1 MDSVNITFHGNTYKF
16 PKNVSLL
23 EASKNFSN
31 QYKNEILVGRIN
43 TDIEPLDY
51 LLTEDCDI
59 DFYDLSSFVGN
70 KVYERSAILILV
82 KAVKDILNEEVKVEH
97 SIDKGIYCTI
107 NNLDLNK
114 TNSIL
119 NRMREIVN
127 NNMPIE
133 KLTAN
138 RLKTMQYY
146 NCVNMKDKEELLKY
160 ISNTYITIYKLD
172 NIYDY
177 MFGEMVLST
186 GYIKE
191 FNLEYVK
198 DNGCVL
204 MFPFIFGDNKLTK
217 YIHHNKLFDATI
229 DYLNWS
235 HKVGINTVADLNKK
249 LAEGNWNDL
258 VFISE
263 TMYNKTL
270 IDIAKTISENK
281 NIRIVLISGP
291 SCSGKT
297 TTSKK
302 LKIYLEAQGLKPHAI
317 SVDDYFKERDET
329 PLDNNGNKDFESIN
343 AVDINLFNEQLN
355 KLLNYEEVNIPTFN
369 FITGKKEYKNKLT
382 LSQNG
387 ILIIEGLHSLNDNL
401 TATISSDKKYKI
413 YMSPLTSINLD
424 NHNRLSTSDNRLV
437 RRIVRDNQKRGYNAS
452 ETLDQWKRVRS
463 GETNFVFPYQDS
475 ADIVVNTS
483 LIYEMSVL
491 KVYAEP
497 LLFSVKENDLNYVEA
512 IRLINELR
520 MILPMPGSS
529 IPLDSI
535 IREFIGNSC
544 FEE

>member
-1 MDSVNITFHGNTYKF
+1 MDSVNIAFRGNIYKF
-16 PKNVSLL
+16 PKNISLL
-23 EASKNFSN
+23 EVSKNFSN

-43 TDIEPLDY
+43 KNIEPLDY
-51 LLTEDCDI
+51 LLTENCDI
-59 DFYDLSSFVGN
+59 DFYDLSSFIGN

-82 KAVKDILNEEVKVEH
+82 KAVKDILNEEVKVQH

-114 TNSIL
+114 TNLIL

-146 NCVNMKDKEELLKY
+146 NYVNMKDKEELLKY

-191 FNLEYVK
+191 FNLEYIK

-302 LKIYLEAQGLKPHAI
+302 LRIYLEAQGLKPHAI
-317 SVDDYFKERDET
+317 SVDNYFKERDET
-329 PLDNNGNKDFESIN
+329 PLDSNGNKDFESIN

-355 KLLNYEEVNIPTFN
+355 KLLNYEEVTIPTFN
-369 FITGKKEYKNKLT
+369 FITGKKEYKNKLK

-387 ILIIEGLHSLNDNL
+387 ILIIEGLHSLNDSL
-401 TATISSDKKYKI
+401 TSTIGSDKKYKI

-424 NHNRLSTSDNRLV
+424 NHNRLSTSDNRLI

-475 ADIVVNTS
+475 ADIVINTS

-497 LLFSVKENDLNYVEA
+497 LLFSVKENDPNYVEA

>member
-1 MDSVNITFHGNTYKF
+1 MDSVNVTFHGNTCKF
-16 PKNVSLL
+16 QKNISLL
-23 EASKNFSN
+23 EVSKNFSN
-31 QYKNEILVGRIN
+31 QYKNEILIGKIN
-43 TDIEPLDY
+43 TDVEPLNT

-59 DFYDLSSFVGN
+59 DFYDLSSFIGN
-70 KVYERSAILILV
+70 KVYERGAILILV

-107 NNLDLNK
+107 NNLNIEK
-114 TNSIL
+114 TNAVL
-119 NRMREIVN
+119 NRMKEIVN
-127 NNMPIE
+127 QNIVIE
-133 KLTAN
+133 KITAS
-138 RLKTMQYY
+138 RLKMMQYY
-146 NCVNMKDKEELLKY
+146 NYIKMKDKEELLKY
-160 ISNTYITIYKLD
+160 ISNTYVTIYKLD

-177 MFGEMVLST
+177 MFGEMVIST

-191 FNLEYVK
+191 FNLEYIK

-204 MFPFIFGDNKLTK
+204 MFPFLFGDNKLSK

-235 HKVGINTVADLNKK
+235 HKVGINTVSDLNKK
-249 LAEGNWNDL
+249 LADGNWNDL

-281 NIRIVLISGP
+281 NIKMVLISGP

-302 LKIYLEAQGLKPHAI
+302 LKIYLEAQGLNPYAI
-317 SVDDYFKERDET
+317 SVDDYFKERDDT
-329 PLDNNGNKDFESIN
+329 PLDSNGNKDFESIN
-343 AVDINLFNEQLN
+343 AVDINLFDEQLN
-355 KLLNYEEVNIPTFN
+355 KLLNYEEVAIPTFN
-369 FITGKKEYKNKLT
+369 FITGKKEYKKKLRM
-382 LSQNG
+382 SQNG

-401 TATISSDKKYKI
+401 ISTISRDKKYKI

-424 NHNRLSTSDNRLV
+424 NHNRMSTSDNRLI

-463 GETNFVFPYQDS
+463 GETNYVFPYQDS
-475 ADIVVNTS
+475 ADTVINTS

-497 LLFSVKENDLNYVEA
+497 LLFSVKEDDPNYVEA

>member
-1 MDSVNITFHGNTYKF
+1 MDSVNITFHGNMYKF
-16 PKNVSLL
+16 PKNISLL
-23 EASKNFSN
+23 EVSKNFSN
-31 QYKNEILVGRIN
+31 QYKNEILVGKIN
-43 TDIEPLDY
+43 TDIEPLNT
-51 LLTEDCDI
+51 LLTENCDI
-59 DFYDLSSFVGN
+59 DFYDLSSFIGN

-82 KAVKDILNEEVKVEH
+82 KAVKDVLNEEVKVEH

-114 TNSIL
+114 TNAIL
-119 NRMREIVN
+119 NRMKEIVN

-172 NIYDY
+172 NVYDY

-191 FNLEYVK
+191 FYLEYIK

-204 MFPFIFGDNKLTK
+204 MFPFIFGDNKLNK
-217 YIHHNKLFDATI
+217 YVHHNKLFDATI

-249 LAEGNWNDL
+249 VADGNWNDL
-258 VFISE
+258 IFISE

-281 NIRIVLISGP
+281 NIRIILISGP

-302 LKIYLEAQGLKPHAI
+302 LRIYLEAQGLNPHAI

-329 PLDNNGNKDFESIN
+329 PLDSNGNKDFESIN
-343 AVDINLFNEQLN
+343 AVDVNLFNEQLN

-369 FITGKKEYKNKLT
+369 FITGKKEYKNKLK

-387 ILIIEGLHSLNDNL
+387 ILIIEGLHSLNDSL
-401 TATISSDKKYKI
+401 TSTISSDKKYKI

-424 NHNRLSTSDNRLV
+424 NHNRLSTSDNRLI

-475 ADIVVNTS
+475 ADVVINTS

-497 LLFSVKENDLNYVEA
+497 LLFSVKENDPNYVEA

-520 MILPMPGSS
+520 MILPMPGSN
-529 IPLDSI
+529 IPSDSI

>member
-1 MDSVNITFHGNTYKF
+1 MDSLNITFRGNTYKF

-23 EASKNFSN
+23 EVSKNFSN
-31 QYKNEILVGRIN
+31 QYKNEILVGKIN
-43 TDIEPLDY
+43 TDVEPLNT
-51 LLTEDCDI
+51 LLTEDCAI
-59 DFYDLSSFVGN
+59 DFYDLSSFIGN

-114 TNSIL
+114 TNTIL

-127 NNMPIE
+127 SNMPIE

-146 NCVNMKDKEELLKY
+146 NFVNMKDKEELLKY
-160 ISNTYITIYKLD
+160 ISNTYVTIYKLD

-186 GYIKE
+186 GYIKD
-191 FNLEYVK
+191 FNLEYIK

-204 MFPFIFGDNKLTK
+204 MFPFIFGDNKLNK
-217 YIHHNKLFDATI
+217 YVHHSKLFDATI

-249 LAEGNWNDL
+249 LADGNWNDL
-258 VFISE
+258 IFISE

-270 IDIAKTISENK
+270 IDIAKTISENNK
-281 NIRIVLISGP
+281 IRIVLISGP

-302 LKIYLEAQGLKPHAI
+302 LRIYLEAQGLNPHAI

-329 PLDNNGNKDFESIN
+329 PLDSNGNKDFESIN

-369 FITGKKEYKNKLT
+369 FITGKKEYKNKLK

-387 ILIIEGLHSLNDNL
+387 ILIIEGLHSLNDSL
-401 TATISSDKKYKI
+401 TSTISGDKKYKI

-424 NHNRLSTSDNRLV
+424 NHNRLSTSDNRLI
-437 RRIVRDNQKRGYNAS
+437 RRIVRDNQKRGYDAS

-497 LLFSVKENDLNYVEA
+497 LLFSVKENDPNYVEA

-520 MILPMPGSS
+520 MILPMPGSN
-529 IPLDSI
+529 IPSDSI

>member
-1 MDSVNITFHGNTYKF
+1 VWIKYI
-16 PKNVSLL
+16 PK
-23 EASKNFSN
+23 
-31 QYKNEILVGRIN
+31 
-43 TDIEPLDY
+43 D
-51 LLTEDCDI
+51 
-59 DFYDLSSFVGN
+59 
-70 KVYERSAILILV
+70 
-82 KAVKDILNEEVKVEH
+82 NEE
-97 SIDKGIYCTI
+97 SQI

-114 TNSIL
+114 TNTVL

-127 NNMPIE
+127 SNMPIE

-146 NCVNMKDKEELLKY
+146 NFVNMKDKEELLKY
-160 ISNTYITIYKLD
+160 ISNTYVTIYKLD

-186 GYIKE
+186 GYIKD
-191 FNLEYVK
+191 FNLEYIK

-204 MFPFIFGDNKLTK
+204 MFPFIFGDNKLNK
-217 YIHHNKLFDATI
+217 YVHHSKLFDATI

-249 LAEGNWNDL
+249 LADGNWNDL
-258 VFISE
+258 IFISE

-270 IDIAKTISENK
+270 IDIAKTISENNK
-281 NIRIVLISGP
+281 IRIVLISGP

-302 LKIYLEAQGLKPHAI
+302 LRIYLEAQGLNPHAI

-329 PLDNNGNKDFESIN
+329 PLDSNGNKDFESIN

-369 FITGKKEYKNKLT
+369 FITGKKEYKNKLK

-387 ILIIEGLHSLNDNL
+387 ILIIEGLHSLNDSL
-401 TATISSDKKYKI
+401 TSTISGDKKYKI

-424 NHNRLSTSDNRLV
+424 NHNRLSTSDNRLI
-437 RRIVRDNQKRGYNAS
+437 RRIVRDNQKRGYDAS

-497 LLFSVKENDLNYVEA
+497 LLFSVKENDPNYVEA

-520 MILPMPGSS
+520 MILPMPGSN
-529 IPLDSI
+529 IPSDSI